1 MISPA
6 QRDARRY
13 HIGSSDAPA
22 IVGVCPWRTPA
33 EVYWSKIA
41 ETDDRPTPA
50 MEIGNRME
58 GTLLDMAAERY
69 GPLRRDV
76 YQVAEISPIL
86 AANLDG
92 LTFADNENIEA
103 KYVGPRHADNWGQPE
118 TDEIP
123 DNVAVQVQHQMS
135 VFGLQ
140 RTHVAAA
147 IVRPNDGL
155 AFCFYHVDRDQDLID
170 DLVTAEIAFWKQHI
184 EPRIPPKGGAPLEI
198 LTRIRR
204 QPASL
209 VDLPGEIAVRWL
221 QREKLTAEKK
231 EKEIQLDEC
240 TAGILAALGTAE
252 AGRLP
257 DGRLLKYAE
266 ENAGARCDVKS
277 LRESHPSIYTEFCHD
292 TTRRVLRITKG
303 KT

>member
-1 MISPA
+1 MISPE
-6 QRDARRY
+6 QRKARR
-13 HIGSSDAPA
+13 HHLGSSDAPA

-41 ETDDRPTPA
+41 ETDDRPTAA

-58 GTLLDMAAERY
+58 GPLLDMAAERY

-76 YQVAEISPIL
+76 FQVAEISPIL

-92 LTFADNENIEA
+92 LTFSDNENVEC
-103 KYVGPRHADNWGQPE
+103 KYVGPRHADAWGESE

-123 DNVAVQVQHQMS
+123 DNVAIQVQHQMA
-135 VFGLQ
+135 VFGLK

-155 AFCFYHVDRDQDLID
+155 TFAFYHLDRDQDLIN
-170 DLVTAEIAFWKQHI
+170 DLVTAEIAFWKRHV
-184 EPRIPPKGGAPLEI
+184 EPRIPPDGGAPLE
-198 LTRIRR
+198 LLKKIRR

-209 VDLPGEIAVRWL
+209 VDLGIDAAAAWESRAEYRAKAK
-221 QREKLTAEKK
+221 EAEKSADTF
-231 EKEIQLDEC
+231 EAAL
-240 TAGILAALGTAE
+240 LAALGTAE
-252 AGRLP
+252 AGLLP
-257 DGRLLKYAE
+257 DGRILKYLE

-277 LRESHPSIYTEFCHD
+277 LRESHPGIYEEFCHD
-292 TTRRVLRITKG
+292 TTRRVLRISKLKG
-303 KT
+303 